1 MNAHEQRQIHFGEIV
16 REQQS
21 ISRNLLLLADRDST
35 AKQRRALTQ
44 VAAIINKFNRLA
56 VKHIKNIMAI
66 S

>member
-1 MNAHEQRQIHFGEIV
+1 MNINEQRQIHFGEIT

-21 ISRNLLLLADRDST
+21 INRNLLLLADKEST

-44 VAAIINKFNRLA
+44 ASAVISKAIRH
-56 VKHIKNIMAI
+56 VKTMMAI

>member
-1 MNAHEQRQIHFGEIV
+1 VNVYEQRQQCFGEIT

-21 ISRNLLLLADRDST
+21 IDRNLLLLADKEST

-44 VAAIINKFNRLA
+44 ASAVMNKSIRH
-56 VKHIKNIMAI
+56 VKTMLAI